1 MVRGEVVLLGV
12 ALLLRLLLL
21 WQGSQEWLGQ
31 RIEIS
36 TPVNQWKR
44 SKPLKLA

>member
-1 MVRGEVVLLGV
+1 MKGEALLLLV
-12 ALLLRLLLL
+12 SVLLRLLLL
-21 WQGSQEWLGQ
+21 WQRSHEWLGQ

-44 SKPLKLA
+44 STIYD